1 MTANPL
7 PSVATADTRG
17 LLARTP
23 GGGSWLIDRGT
34 AMGHVVW
41 LMAHSPL
48 HAGWRLREIARL
60 VYPAILRGQLLVYYD
75 DQGLPLAFVTWAFLT
90 PEAETGF
97 EDGTRRLM
105 PNDWDAGDRFWLI
118 DFVAPFGRAGP
129 LVRDLAGRVFGD
141 QPTARSLRRHLDGST
156 RRRNLWRNRRPGN
169 ARANRGRMPTVRE
182 VFHDAWGDSRHIGL
196 FDGAAETV
204 PAAADRADR
213 ARIGLLGLRPGAS
226 VLDVGCGFGH
236 TVRLL
241 AGEFGCPAT
250 GVDVAAWRITRAAEL
265 TGDRPGVTL
274 RQADCQDLPF
284 PDGSFDHVLATES
297 LSYVA
302 DPDAALAECL
312 RVLKP
317 GGRLVVSDFW
327 IGDNGD
333 RAALADAT
341 GCASLTGL
349 PAWRQRIADAG
360 GAALGE
366 DDWTRHQ
373 RATYVALRDAFAHAH
388 GDHHS
393 GRVAIRNMD
402 VRIDQIDR
410 GGFGYATHVVAK
422 REALAR
428 TLRKPLPRP
437 SVTLVMMSGGVDS
450 VYALWA
456 LLTGTDDTILVHHI
470 NFANAEGRHS
480 IEALRS
486 RQIVDYLSAKVRPFN
501 YSESTIDHR
510 GLAWFGYDIVAVGFE
525 AGLIAHSYLRNH
537 HRPVDRWT
545 IGTCREEGHWQGRFR
560 HVEACCAA
568 NCFPHP
574 PPDFFLLPPIPKQE
588 QIARLPEELVALTWG
603 CRHPVLTHRGIEA
616 CAICTTCRRLIDG
629 AGSGA

>member
-1 MTANPL
+1 MAGNPL
-7 PSVATADTRG
+7 PSATTADALG

-60 VYPAILRGQLLVYYD
+60 VYPAIRRGQLLVYYD

-90 PEAETGF
+90 RDAEAGF
-97 EDGTRRLM
+97 EDGSRRLL

-129 LVRDLAGRVFGD
+129 VVRDLADKVFDD
-141 QPTARSLRRHLDGST
+141 QPCARSLRRHADGSA
-156 RRRNLWRNRRPGN
+156 RRRNLWRNRRPGST
-169 ARANRGRMPTVRE
+169 RANRGREPTVRE
-182 VFHDAWGDSRHIGL
+182 VFHAAWGDCRHIGL
-196 FDGAAETV
+196 FDAGVETV
-204 PAAADRADR
+204 PVAADRADR
-213 ARIGLLGLRPGAS
+213 ARIGLLQTRPGAR

-265 TGDRPGVTL
+265 TGDLPDVTL
-274 RQADCQDLPF
+274 RQADCENLPF
-284 PDGSFDHVLATES
+284 ADRSFDHVLVTEC

-302 DPDAALAECL
+302 DPEAALAECL

-317 GGRLVVSDFW
+317 GGRMVVSDFW
-327 IGDNGD
+327 IGATGD
-333 RAALADAT
+333 RPALAEVT
-341 GCASLTGL
+341 GGISLTDL
-349 PAWRQRIADAG
+349 PTWRARIARAG
-360 GAALGE
+360 GAVLAE
-366 DDWTRHQ
+366 QDWTHHQ
-373 RATYVALRDAFAHAH
+373 RATYAALKKAFAGGH
-388 GDHHS
+388 GDHDS
-393 GRVAIRNMD
+393 GQAAMRNMD

-410 GGFGYATHVVAK
+410 GGFGYATHVIA
-422 REALAR
+422 RAEAPIRAPR
-428 TLRKPLPRP
+428 RPQPRP
-437 SVTLVMMSGGVDS
+437 SVTLVMVSGGVDS
-450 VYALWA
+450 VYTLWT
-456 LLTGTDDTILVHHI
+456 LLTETDDTILVHHI
-470 NFANAEGRHS
+470 NLANADGRHS
-480 IEALRS
+480 VEALRS
-486 RQIVDYLSAKVRPFN
+486 RQIADHLSARVRPFN

-525 AGLIAHSYLRNH
+525 AGVIAHSYLRNQ

-545 IGTCREEGHWQGRFR
+545 IGTCREEGHWHGRFH

-574 PPDFFLLPPIPKQE
+574 PPAFFLLPPIPKQE
-588 QIARLPEELVALTWG
+588 QIERLPEDLVALTWG
-603 CRHPVLTHRGIEA
+603 CRRPVLTHRGIEA
-616 CAICTTCRRLIDG
+616 CGVCMTCRRLIDG
-629 AGSGA
+629 AGSGR